1 MDSKPVFRVG
11 AAGLDPRDW
20 RLIEIVF
27 KHSQYNKFEFR
38 LVTDLASEPFD
49 VLIVNAIE
57 PEGLQALMRA
67 RASTRTIPVITAVP
81 RGAPSAAKHAISID
95 RLTLQLLPILNRVV
109 ELELLP
115 DGPTAAGGAVPAGA
129 GAAPGRPSPVP
140 VRGEAVPAVPG
151 ASAGPPAASGAFP
164 AADRSRFGASPGPGS
179 GSGFPSA
186 AFGTDRSTASA
197 AAPSFA
203 PVATAGPA
211 AGTVSAGAL
220 AGRSPGATAPV
231 ADATASSPDP
241 GGSASATPSGA
252 QARGEARFDARSDDA
267 ARASGAIGASGASRP
282 SGAITTP
289 AATSPSET
297 TPSAP
302 IPSASAP
309 LGSAPSAPAPSAPAP
324 SNLVAFPR
332 SHIAEGANN
341 ARLRVLIVDDSPT
354 VRRQLSG
361 ALERLGVASEAVE
374 SARQALQRLSE
385 QHFDLALLD
394 IVMPDMDGYRLTR
407 EIKRNKQWRQ
417 LPVIILTSRSSP
429 FDLARGALAGC
440 DAYLTKPVPFRALE
454 AAIVKQLRRSLA
466 IDDLS
471 GLIRPSAPVGTPP
484 QPKPSESRLA
494 RLFGR

>member
-38 LVTDLASEPFD
+38 LIPDLAADPID
-49 VLIVNAIE
+49 VLIVNSIE

-67 RASTRTIPVITAVP
+67 RSSERHIPVIAAVP

-109 ELELLP
+109 ELALLAESEGKAGTQP
-115 DGPTAAGGAVPAGA
+115 PAGGARTSALGAQTPAFGVPAPA
-129 GAAPGRPSPVP
+129 FDAQVP
-140 VRGEAVPAVPG
+140 
-151 ASAGPPAASGAFP
+151 SAGTTGAVD
-164 AADRSRFGASPGPGS
+164 AVR
-179 GSGFPSA
+179 
-186 AFGTDRSTASA
+186 
-197 AAPSFA
+197 
-203 PVATAGPA
+203 PVAGLV
-211 AGTVSAGAL
+211 G
-220 AGRSPGATAPV
+220 
-231 ADATASSPDP
+231 
-241 GGSASATPSGA
+241 
-252 QARGEARFDARSDDA
+252 
-267 ARASGAIGASGASRP
+267 RASGAPEPAVGVGSLATSASGPMTFGNATGPTGVSATDASTPPGAASFERARP
-282 SGAITTP
+282 P
-289 AATSPSET
+289 LSPDRR
-297 TPSAP
+297 
-302 IPSASAP
+302 
-309 LGSAPSAPAPSAPAP
+309 SAPATMGPAGRVSDPVSTASVAGRPAGPAPVRAETGSSSTPVVSPGDAAPAPDAPRLSAQPQPQPQPPAAAPAP

-332 SHIAEGANN
+332 SHLAEGANN

-361 ALERLGVASEAVE
+361 ALERLGVASESVE

-394 IVMPDMDGYRLTR
+394 IVMPDMDGYKLTR

-471 GLIRPSAPVGTPP
+471 GLIRPSVPAAPTAPA
-484 QPKPSESRLA
+484 KPSESRLA

>member
-151 ASAGPPAASGAFP
+151 PSAGAPAASGALP
-164 AADRSRFGASPGPGS
+164 VAERPRFGASPGPGS

-241 GGSASATPSGA
+241 GGSASATPSGG
-252 QARGEARFDARSDDA
+252 QAPGEGRFDARFDDA
-267 ARASGAIGASGASRP
+267 ARASGATGPSGPPGAPRP
-282 SGAITTP
+282 SGAMT
-289 AATSPSET
+289 APSAT

-309 LGSAPSAPAPSAPAP
+309 SAPSPSAPAP

>member
-1 MDSKPVFRVG
+1 
-11 AAGLDPRDW
+11 
-20 RLIEIVF
+20 
-27 KHSQYNKFEFR
+27 
-38 LVTDLASEPFD
+38 
-49 VLIVNAIE
+49 
-57 PEGLQALMRA
+57 
-67 RASTRTIPVITAVP
+67 
-81 RGAPSAAKHAISID
+81 
-95 RLTLQLLPILNRVV
+95 
-109 ELELLP
+109 
-115 DGPTAAGGAVPAGA
+115 
-129 GAAPGRPSPVP
+129 
-140 VRGEAVPAVPG
+140 
-151 ASAGPPAASGAFP
+151 
-164 AADRSRFGASPGPGS
+164 
-179 GSGFPSA
+179 
-186 AFGTDRSTASA
+186 
-197 AAPSFA
+197 
-203 PVATAGPA
+203 
-211 AGTVSAGAL
+211 
-220 AGRSPGATAPV
+220 V
-231 ADATASSPDP
+231 ADATAASPAP
-241 GGSASATPSGA
+241 GGSASAPPSGG
-252 QARGEARFDARSDDA
+252 QAPGEGRFDARFDDA
-267 ARASGAIGASGASRP
+267 ARASGATGPSGASRP
-282 SGAITTP
+282 SGAMTTP
-289 AATSPSET
+289 AATSPSAT

-309 LGSAPSAPAPSAPAP
+309 LGTAPSAPAPSAPAP

-394 IVMPDMDGYRLTR
+394 IVMPDMDGYQLTR

-484 QPKPSESRLA
+484 PPKPSESRLA